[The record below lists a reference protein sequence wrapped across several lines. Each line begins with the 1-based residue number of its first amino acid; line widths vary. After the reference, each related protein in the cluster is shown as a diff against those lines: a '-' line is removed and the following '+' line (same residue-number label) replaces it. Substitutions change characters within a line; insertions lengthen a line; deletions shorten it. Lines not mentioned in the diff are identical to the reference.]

1 MKWVSLPNE
10 RGPELRA
17 SLLAGITISCP
28 SRTADGDI
36 SSETADEE
44 GEILASD
51 DIIVDVASDARDEAD
66 DIDAEE
72 VDSLGDWAS
81 DIADEVTDVT
91 TSTIDEV
98 EAVEDTSATAAAVT
112 NPSTEAPED
121 GAS

>member
-1 MKWVSLPNE
+1 M
-10 RGPELRA
+10 
-17 SLLAGITISCP
+17 AGITISCP

-44 GEILASD
+44 GEILAS
-51 DIIVDVASDARDEAD
+51 DVASDARDEAD

-81 DIADEVTDVT
+81 DIADEVTDVI
-91 TSTIDEV
+91 TSTIDEE